1 MLCVVTCF
9 VHSQFLLVR
18 GVKPKCKSYLFLLI
32 IYLAIIFKPGT
43 FLHKVMWDEEYMDNK
58 FSIEFVIRAQY
69 YCRFD
74 LKY

>member
-43 FLHKVMWDEEYMDNK
+43 FCIKLCEIKNIWITSSALNLLSEPNIIVVL
-58 FSIEFVIRAQY
+58 I
-69 YCRFD
+69 
-74 LKY
+74 